1 MLANFSYHCMR
12 CLFSPA
18 RAEPRKQFAFTYFSM
33 LCTAVPCAGPI
44 SLPANSTFANGSKPV
59 TLQFGMKFF
68 VTCEKG
74 FVKDGG
80 GEEVKCGAGGQ
91 WKWTLGKL
99 SCKEIVSTSP
109 TPSLKGKARFTERM
123 WIGSVQSHIRSDWH
137 RFWICFTSVR

>member
-1 MLANFSYHCMR
+1 MFS
-12 CLFSPA
+12 LA

-33 LCTAVPCAGPI
+33 LCTAVPCSGPI

-80 GEEVKCGAGGQ
+80 GGGGEMRSG
-91 WKWTLGKL
+91 W
-99 SCKEIVSTSP
+99 
-109 TPSLKGKARFTERM
+109 
-123 WIGSVQSHIRSDWH
+123 SVEMDAWEAYLQGNSQH
-137 RFWICFTSVR
+137 